1 MIKAMNDTDQKPS
14 WKPIDQELLKENIE
28 TGKVKSITIKEISNN
43 EYIVEVGLS
52 WRTEPSRI
60 MQNKD
65 KSKTRTFK
73 NLDRLK
79 TYLQETGLNHLKI
92 TLELK
97 SDNLTT

>member
-1 MIKAMNDTDQKPS
+1 MNDTDPKPN

-28 TGKVKSITIKEISNN
+28 TGKVKSVTIKEITSN
-43 EYIVEVGLS
+43 EYIVEIGLS

-65 KSKTRTFK
+65 KSKPRTFK

-79 TYLQETGLNHLKI
+79 AYLQETGLNRLKI

-97 SDNLTT
+97 SED